1 MNNKTFRPSF
11 KSIFPKPYLLP
22 ILFLLTLAAYLGN
35 DLLKI
40 NLFLSIDFLFGSVAV
55 WLIIW
60 LFGLPIGG
68 VVGFLVS
75 LKTWVAWGHPYA
87 VIIFTLET
95 VIVGYFWQRNKQNL
109 LTLTGLY
116 WLLIGMPLV
125 WLFYRIVMGLGTISA
140 LMILFKQPLNG
151 IFNALVAIFIIN
163 AIEALDKKKI
173 VSSGRYDLSFQNV
186 LFNLL
191 FAFVVVPALLLITWT
206 ADNTYQSMQENVQD
220 RIDTQ
225 KVVISNLI
233 FDWYETKSEILGV
246 VLNNAE
252 NGASSDLTSPYY
264 ADFKAIEV
272 VNNGEG
278 ALNCATL
285 PNIRFNPDTLE
296 LFIKVAHQG
305 SAANSCVV
313 GIVDQETLGEQLNSV
328 LASDVIQFI
337 LRKPTGEVIASYPE
351 DETLVALDEGE
362 IISLESG
369 LSQWL
374 TKQQLPIMARNAQSF
389 YFKRMQIREDIP
401 WTLFTFVPARS
412 YIDGLQYQ
420 YLVSLGVLLGIFAIA
435 LLMSAL
441 VSRTLV
447 KPLSHLATET
457 SNLPDKLA
465 SNQGFSLPQSP
476 VVEIASLGT
485 NFQDMADK
493 LAQQFQDL
501 RQVNQQLGE
510 QKEELSITLTNLQ
523 NTQAQLVQSE
533 KMAALGQLVAG
544 IAHEINTPLGAIR
557 SSIENIDDFLKTH
570 LLDIPQFFQN
580 LSPDH
585 QKQFLQLLEQTTQ
598 QPLAITSK
606 EKRQIRRKLMAQL
619 DEHNIPNSDS
629 ISDTLVDIGIY
640 ENIDPFIEML
650 KDPQQDH
657 LLQMSYQFS
666 SLQRSTQTIVTAT
679 ERAAKIVFALK
690 TYARHDYKGELLKAN
705 IIDGLDTVL
714 TLYHNQLKHG
724 VEVVQKY
731 EQVPEILCYPDELN
745 QVWTN
750 LIHNALQAMGYKGI
764 LTLEVGVR
772 DRHIQVN
779 ITDNGQGIPPEIQE
793 KIFQPFFTTKSS
805 GEGSGLGLD
814 IVKKIIDKHQGMI
827 KVTSV
832 PGNTTFQ
839 VMIPL
844 EPGE

>member
-1 MNNKTFRPSF
+1 MINTKTLQPRELNL
-11 KSIFPKPYLLP
+11 PKFYSLL
-22 ILFLLTLAAYLGN
+22 LLVLLTVVAYLGN
-35 DLLKI
+35 GPLKI
-40 NLFLSIDFLFGSVAV
+40 NLFLSIDFIFASVAV
-55 WLIIW
+55 WIVVW
-60 LFGLPIGG
+60 LYGVPIGG
-68 VVGFLVS
+68 AVSFLTS

-95 VIVGYFWQRNKQNL
+95 VVVGYFWRRNKQNL
-109 LTLTGLY
+109 LTLTGLF
-116 WLLIGMPLV
+116 WLLVGMPLV
-125 WLFYRIVMGLGTISA
+125 WVFYHIVMDLGTVSA

-151 IFNALVAIFIIN
+151 IFNALIAIFIISV
-163 AIEALDKKKI
+163 IEALDKKKNW
-173 VSSGRYDLSFQNV
+173 VRGGYSLSFQNV

-206 ADNTYQSMQENVQD
+206 ADNTYKSMQENVQD

-233 FDWYETKSEILGV
+233 FDWYETKSG
-246 VLNNAE
+246 VLNAVWE
-252 NGASSDLTSPYY
+252 NIQNGDVSDLNSPYF
-264 ADFKAIEV
+264 ADFKSIEV
-272 VNNGEG
+272 VNDG
-278 ALNCATL
+278 ARGLNCETL
-285 PNIRFNPDTLE
+285 PNIRFNPETSE
-296 LFIKVAHQG
+296 LFLKVG
-305 SAANSCVV
+305 DNPLSANSCVV
-313 GIVDQETLGEQLNSV
+313 GLVEQETLGEQLNNV
-328 LASDVIQFI
+328 LASDAIQFI

-362 IISLESG
+362 IITLDSG

-374 TKQQLPIMARNAQSF
+374 TKESLPIMTRNSRSF
-389 YFKRMQIREDIP
+389 YFKTMQIGEDIP

-412 YIDGLQYQ
+412 YIDVLQYQ
-420 YLVSLGVLLGIFAIA
+420 YVVSLGVLLGIFAIA
-435 LLMSAL
+435 LLSSTL

-447 KPLSHLATET
+447 NPLSHLATET

-465 SNQGFSLPQSP
+465 SDQNFSLPDSP
-476 VVEIASLGT
+476 VVEIASLVT

-501 RQVNQQLGE
+501 RQVNKALGE

-557 SSIENIDDFLKTH
+557 SSIENIDDFLKRH

-585 QKQFLQLLEQTTQ
+585 QQQFLLLLERTNQ
-598 QPLAITSK
+598 QPFAITSK
-606 EKRQIRRKLMAQL
+606 EKRKIRRQLMAQL
-619 DEHNIPNSDS
+619 EEHNIPNSDS
-629 ISDTLVDIGIY
+629 IADTLVDIGIY
-640 ENIDPFIEML
+640 DNIESLIKMLQDP
-650 KDPQQDH
+650 KQDH
-657 LLQMSYQFS
+657 LLEMSYQIS

-679 ERAAKIVFALK
+679 ERAAKVVFALK

-705 IIDGLDTVL
+705 IIEGLDTVL

-731 EQVPEILCYPDELN
+731 EEIPEILCYPDELN

-750 LIHNALQAMGYKGI
+750 LIHNALQAMEYKGI

-779 ITDNGQGIPPEIQE
+779 ITDNGKGIPPEIQD

-827 KVTSV
+827 NVTSV

-844 EPGE
+844 DQGE